1 MLLDPIVLPTIGCP
15 QMSIPANSMFK
26 MSWSFIQLFCYNFLL
41 RHILPHTKK
50 FQCKPALLFFCVIR
64 CDTCGAAGFDRD
76 LFVTSAMKAQSTQ
89 LEANWKFVKIGH
101 VKSACRGKERSNGET
116 SFPGHRLLVS
126 NDNTHKDPNFPNG
139 TKKNESQQGEQ
150 HRKAGTSTSMF
161 ELWTDPDFDGM
172 AYFQMER
179 RKMRASKVEAAYLS
193 RVVVPKAD
201 QGKFQ
206 IHNIE
211 GIARTWDAI
220 QAHLS
225 NRASA
230 EVLEVANTN
239 RLSEIII
246 LEELPRLRT
255 WPSQFMRSQ
264 VTEDNI
270 AHYIYYEQL
279 VNYMMNNDLAL
290 KGHLDGVEL
299 LIFPSNILPENF
311 QGQKANNSAS
321 TPSVKFSQGD
331 TVLAVGENSDS
342 KGGVANAEH
351 AVVDINNV
359 SLWPKSE
366 TQENGSVGIEESLV
380 PPSTPDS
387 DRLQAVA
394 ALFLL
399 AEGHMEF

>member
-1 MLLDPIVLPTIGCP
+1 MHPDE
-15 QMSIPANSMFK
+15 
-26 MSWSFIQLFCYNFLL
+26 
-41 RHILPHTKK
+41 
-50 FQCKPALLFFCVIR
+50 
-64 CDTCGAAGFDRD
+64 
-76 LFVTSAMKAQSTQ
+76 QSE

-150 HRKAGTSTSMF
+150 HRKAGKSTSMF

-193 RVVVPKAD
+193 HRVVVPKAD

-264 VTEDNI
+264 DGMACFSFGVYSEDKRRI
-270 AHYIYYEQL
+270 TQQAHP
-279 VNYMMNNDLAL
+279 VSNSL
-290 KGHLDGVEL
+290 KLKKGDDMAIVDE
-299 LIFPSNILPENF
+299 IPEF
-311 QGQKANNSAS
+311 ESS
-321 TPSVKFSQGD
+321 GD

-351 AVVDINNV
+351 AVVDINKFHFGLKV
-359 SLWPKSE
+359 KPKKMVLLGLRSLLYHLQLQIQTGCKLWLLCFC
-366 TQENGSVGIEESLV
+366 SLRV
-380 PPSTPDS
+380 TWS
-387 DRLQAVA
+387 
-394 ALFLL
+394 F
-399 AEGHMEF
+399 ECCI

>member
-1 MLLDPIVLPTIGCP
+1 
-15 QMSIPANSMFK
+15 
-26 MSWSFIQLFCYNFLL
+26 
-41 RHILPHTKK
+41 
-50 FQCKPALLFFCVIR
+50 
-64 CDTCGAAGFDRD
+64 
-76 LFVTSAMKAQSTQ
+76 MKLKWLQ
-89 LEANWKFVKIGH
+89 EKG
-101 VKSACRGKERSNGET
+101 RGIYLKVQQTLNLVKERSNGET

-150 HRKAGTSTSMF
+150 HRKAGKSTSMF

-193 RVVVPKAD
+193 HRVVVPKAD

-270 AHYIYYEQL
+270 AQYFFAHDSDSYIYYEQL

-311 QGQKANNSAS
+311 QCKDGMACFSFGVYSEDKRRITQQAHPVSNSLKLKKGDDMAIVDEIPEFES
-321 TPSVKFSQGD
+321 SGD

-351 AVVDINNV
+351 AVVDINKFHFGLKV
-359 SLWPKSE
+359 KPKKMVLLGLRSLLYHLQLQIQTGCKLWLLCFC
-366 TQENGSVGIEESLV
+366 SLRV
-380 PPSTPDS
+380 TWS
-387 DRLQAVA
+387 
-394 ALFLL
+394 F
-399 AEGHMEF
+399 ECCI